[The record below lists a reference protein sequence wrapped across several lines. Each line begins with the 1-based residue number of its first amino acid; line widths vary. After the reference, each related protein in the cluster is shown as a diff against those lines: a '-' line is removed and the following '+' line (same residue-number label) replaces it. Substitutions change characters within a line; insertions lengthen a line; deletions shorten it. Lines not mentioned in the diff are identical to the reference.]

1 MRNLAQ
7 KNNAEKRMSHA
18 NFMSGRGKYEIRE
31 NPQLTVPI
39 LSKNNL
45 KIHNAQG
52 FEFNL
57 RDEPFARSCTA
68 QDYMQRK
75 MQQDPESISAIS
87 QNENS
92 NKKEYNIIRN
102 AFTNQGLSRFTS
114 TTRSA

>member
-1 MRNLAQ
+1 
-7 KNNAEKRMSHA
+7 
-18 NFMSGRGKYEIRE
+18 
-31 NPQLTVPI
+31 
-39 LSKNNL
+39 
-45 KIHNAQG
+45 
-52 FEFNL
+52 
-57 RDEPFARSCTA
+57 
-68 QDYMQRK
+68 